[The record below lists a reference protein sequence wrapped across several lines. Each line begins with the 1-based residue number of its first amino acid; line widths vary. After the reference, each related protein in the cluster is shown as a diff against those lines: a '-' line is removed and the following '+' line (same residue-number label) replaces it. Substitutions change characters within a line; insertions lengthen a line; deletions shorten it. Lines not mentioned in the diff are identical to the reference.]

1 MCITMSLT
9 QKKEVKLPKNFWKKK
24 LKIEEFDLVPKLPV
38 DTTQTL
44 QQQYNH
50 YLLQKDYFILKK
62 RISNKLRRNEEPS
75 EVDKDRFKQMCE
87 DYKLPQVFNL

>member
-1 MCITMSLT
+1 MSLK
-9 QKKEVKLPKNFWKKK
+9 QNKEVKLPKNFWKKK

-44 QQQYNH
+44 HQQYNY

-62 RISNKLRRNEEPS
+62 RISNKLRKNEEPS